1 MQKRTP
7 FTGTLA
13 LWDKQGFWV
22 QGKPLAEK
30 RFPPCSTFKLTL
42 GLIGLETGILPNAST
57 LWRWDKTPSSRKSEQ
72 RDLTLKTALAESSEW
87 YFRALA
93 RKIGAQELRRWVTR
107 LSYGSGWKGNAVADA
122 WHDGSLLISPHE
134 QAELMWRL
142 AQSNLPFKPD
152 VQATIRECSAFPAKG
167 STLWGK
173 TGTGDKIAW
182 YIGAA
187 THQGETVAFAA
198 FQQGKGV
205 LGPKV
210 REQLAALVE
219 QRGLF
224 RQ

>member
-1 MQKRTP
+1 MLKNAP
-7 FTGTLA
+7 FSGTLA
-13 LWDKQGFWV
+13 LRDKQGFWV

-42 GLIGLETGILPNAST
+42 GLIGLETGILPNAN
-57 LWRWDKTPSSRKSEQ
+57 
-72 RDLTLKTALAESSEW
+72 TLKTALAESSEW

-93 RKIGAQELRRWVTR
+93 RKIGAQELRRWVTL
-107 LSYGSGWKGNAVADA
+107 LSYGSGWKGDAVADA

-142 AQSNLPFKPD
+142 AQSSLPFKPA

-173 TGTGDKIAW
+173 TGTGDQIAW

-210 REQLAALVE
+210 RPQLVTLVE
-219 QRGLF
+219 QGRLV
-224 RQ
+224 R